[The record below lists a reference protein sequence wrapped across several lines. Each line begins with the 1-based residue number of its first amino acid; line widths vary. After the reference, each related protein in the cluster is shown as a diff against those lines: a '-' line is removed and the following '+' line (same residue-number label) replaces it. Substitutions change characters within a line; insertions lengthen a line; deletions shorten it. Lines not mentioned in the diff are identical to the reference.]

1 MIPTIRVALS
11 LIALTLALGAADAAE
26 KQYGP
31 GINDT
36 AIKLGQTVP
45 YSGPASAFSSYGHVF
60 TGYFQMINEA
70 GGINGRKIPLMSLDN
85 GFSPPKA
92 LEQTRKLIEEE
103 GVLADARSAHHQIP

>member
-45 YSGPASAFSSYGHVF
+45 YSGPASAF
-60 TGYFQMINEA
+60 
-70 GGINGRKIPLMSLDN
+70 
-85 GFSPPKA
+85 
-92 LEQTRKLIEEE
+92 
-103 GVLADARSAHHQIP
+103 